1 MKSLNSATPN
11 PIQVVRQPWQHLTL
25 WALSTLGWLI
35 LFPIFWFLTLQSLAI
50 WMLGQSVWMGHL
62 ALWLLLGRSSL
73 VTWSTFAILTTAPPA
88 LSYSACRKVG
98 VKGLLPIAI
107 LSALLIP
114 VGLKIGRIDTQG
126 TILAP
131 LEIAAKGGDLPKARG
146 LMLTLTR
153 RYHRYEFFTNGGD
166 LIRLGIDPNV
176 QGDMGNTPLM
186 TVLDEPTYVQQ
197 LIELGANVN
206 IKNQAGETAIDLAT
220 NPQTIQLLK
229 QAGARSG
236 RSE

>member
-1 MKSLNSATPN
+1 MKSLSSAAPK
-11 PIQVVRQPWQHLTL
+11 PLQIARQPWQDLIF
-25 WALSTLGWLI
+25 WAVSTLGWLV
-35 LFPIFWFLTLQSLAI
+35 LFPLFWFLTVQSLAI

-73 VTWSTFAILTTAPPA
+73 LTWSTFAILTTAPPA
-88 LSYSACRKVG
+88 LSYYACRKVG
-98 VKGLLPIAI
+98 MRGLLPIAI

-114 VGLKIGRIDTQG
+114 AGQYFGRIDTHG
-126 TILAP
+126 AILAP
-131 LEIAAKGGDLPKARG
+131 LQIAAQNGDLPKARS

-153 RYHRYEFFTNGGD
+153 RYYRYGFFTDGSN

-186 TVLDEPTYVQQ
+186 TVLDNPTYVQH
-197 LIELGANVN
+197 IIALGANVN
-206 IKNQAGETAIDLAT
+206 VKNQAGKTAIDLAT

-229 QAGARSG
+229 QAGAQSG